1 VFWIF
6 LSFIVV
12 SVFSSA
18 SVAVWASTKHRERK
32 DFYRGETLKK
42 LAESGA
48 AAVTEYLREEER
60 LEEARRVAQRQRVV
74 EGNRLVGLILLVV
87 GGTLLVALRQLV
99 PEQPV
104 YLLSLAPMGIGVVF
118 FMTPLLSSRS

>member
-1 VFWIF
+1 
-6 LSFIVV
+6 
-12 SVFSSA
+12 
-18 SVAVWASTKHRERK
+18 
-32 DFYRGETLKK
+32 
-42 LAESGA
+42 
-48 AAVTEYLREEER
+48 
-60 LEEARRVAQRQRVV
+60 VAQRQRVV

-118 FMTPLLSSRS
+118 LMTPLLSSRS